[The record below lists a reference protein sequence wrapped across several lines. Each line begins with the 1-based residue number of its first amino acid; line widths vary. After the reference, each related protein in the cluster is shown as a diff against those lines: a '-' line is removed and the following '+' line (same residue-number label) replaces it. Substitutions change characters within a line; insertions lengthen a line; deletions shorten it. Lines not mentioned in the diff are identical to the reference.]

1 MGNSNYCKSGAISDS
16 GHKYWIECRI
26 VILFCD
32 AEIKWINVRQLE
44 TKHRH
49 LDCLDFIQIEF
60 CVKSSVSK
68 FSAEGDVLDPQ
79 SALKTDFIYNVN
91 I

>member
-1 MGNSNYCKSGAISDS
+1 M
-16 GHKYWIECRI
+16 
-26 VILFCD
+26 
-32 AEIKWINVRQLE
+32 RQLE